1 MCRGRVSGGAHTSL
15 SPFFLES
22 APRSAPS
29 AGDGIDVAGALLTSR
44 LSRLP
49 TDVADGIRVHFGFT
63 GQSMGLERDL
73 EMLRVAREATRAL
86 MKK

>member
-1 MCRGRVSGGAHTSL
+1 MDPEC
-15 SPFFLES
+15 
-22 APRSAPS
+22 
-29 AGDGIDVAGALLTSR
+29 DVVGALLRHR

-49 TDVADGIRVHFGFT
+49 DDLAEGIRAEFGFT

-73 EMLRVAREATRAL
+73 EMLRVARDATRLL